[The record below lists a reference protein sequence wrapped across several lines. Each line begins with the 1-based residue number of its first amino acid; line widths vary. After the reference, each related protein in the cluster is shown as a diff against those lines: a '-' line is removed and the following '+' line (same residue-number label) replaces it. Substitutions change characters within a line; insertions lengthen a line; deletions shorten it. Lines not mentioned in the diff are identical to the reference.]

1 MILLDTNVVSEVMR
15 PQPHPPVL
23 AWLDEQVAETLY
35 VSSVT
40 LAEVLFG
47 IEVMPAGRRKNSL
60 AETFAGICAA
70 FDQRIL
76 AFDAE
81 AARRYASLAA
91 RARAAGKG
99 FPVADSY
106 IAAIAAAKGFQVAS
120 RDTGAFHAA
129 GVPVVDPWEHVP

>member
-15 PQPHPPVL
+15 PQPHPSVL
-23 AWLDEQVAETLY
+23 AWLDDQVAETLFL
-35 VSSVT
+35 SSVT
-40 LAEVLFG
+40 LAEMLFG

-60 AETFAGICAA
+60 AETFAGISAA

-81 AARRYASLAA
+81 AARRYAGLAA

-99 FPVADSY
+99 FPVADGY
-106 IAAIAAAKGFQVAS
+106 IAAIAVAKGFQVAS
-120 RDTGAFHAA
+120 RDTGPFRAA
-129 GVPVVDPWEHVP
+129 GVPVIDPWQNGA

>member
-15 PQPHPPVL
+15 PQPNAAVL
-23 AWLDEQVAETLY
+23 AWMDEQVAETFYL
-35 VSSVT
+35 SSIT

-47 IEVMPAGRRKNSL
+47 IEAMPAGRRKNAL
-60 AETFAGICAA
+60 AETFAGICAI

-81 AARRYASLAA
+81 AACRYAGLAV

-99 FPVADSY
+99 FTVPDGY
-106 IAAIAAAKGFQVAS
+106 MAAIAAAKGFQVAS
-120 RDTGAFHAA
+120 RDAAPFYAA
-129 GVPVVDPWEHVP
+129 GVSVINPWEPAE